1 MKEKKVKD
9 QNDVGGF
16 LKGVERVGNKLPHPA
31 MIFALLCLIVIIIS
45 HFTAKSGLSV
55 TYFDA
60 KAKEKVTKEA
70 VSLLNWEGLA
80 YIFNSATEN
89 FTSFE
94 PLGTVLVAMLGVGV
108 AEHSGLF
115 NASLKRLLSN
125 VNPTILTAT
134 VVFAGVISNIAS
146 DAGYIVVVPLGA
158 LIFANAGRHPL
169 AGIAAAFAGVSGGFS
184 ANLLLGTTDP
194 LLTNIT
200 NEALKAGGI
209 DLELAA
215 TCNWYFLFVST
226 FLITI
231 IGTLVTNK
239 IVEKN
244 LGNYT
249 GSYKA
254 DETPLTDLEK
264 RGLNKALIALIIYAV
279 IMALLMFPS
288 NAPFRVLEEGK
299 NAKTLKFFLGHGLI
313 PGMLLL
319 FMIPGIVYGKTVGTI
334 KNSHDFVD
342 TMTKAMQGMGG
353 YLVLAFFASQF
364 VNYFNTTN
372 LGLILAKNGADF
384 LKSINLNGL
393 PLLIIFIL
401 VSAFLNL
408 FMGSASAKWAIM
420 APIFVPMMYEIGLS
434 PALTQVAYRIGDS
447 STNIITP
454 LMSYFAMIVVFMQKY
469 DKDSG
474 LGTLTSMMLPYSMFF
489 LLGWTLLMIVW
500 YLLGIPV
507 GPDAPLHVQDMVTML
522 FI

>member
-1 MKEKKVKD
+1 
-9 QNDVGGF
+9 
-16 LKGVERVGNKLPHPA
+16 

-125 VNPTILTAT
+125 VNPTILT
-134 VVFAGVISNIAS
+134 
-146 DAGYIVVVPLGA
+146 
-158 LIFANAGRHPL
+158 
-169 AGIAAAFAGVSGGFS
+169 
-184 ANLLLGTTDP
+184 
-194 LLTNIT
+194 NIT

-264 RGLNKALIALIIYAV
+264 KGLNKALIALIIYAV

-288 NAPFRVLEEGK
+288 NAPFR
-299 NAKTLKFFLGHGLI
+299 
-313 PGMLLL
+313 
-319 FMIPGIVYGKTVGTI
+319 
-334 KNSHDFVD
+334 
-342 TMTKAMQGMGG
+342 
-353 YLVLAFFASQF
+353 YLS
-364 VNYFNTTN
+364 
-372 LGLILAKNGADF
+372 
-384 LKSINLNGL
+384 
-393 PLLIIFIL
+393 
-401 VSAFLNL
+401 
-408 FMGSASAKWAIM
+408 
-420 APIFVPMMYEIGLS
+420 
-434 PALTQVAYRIGDS
+434 
-447 STNIITP
+447 
-454 LMSYFAMIVVFMQKY
+454 
-469 DKDSG
+469 
-474 LGTLTSMMLPYSMFF
+474 
-489 LLGWTLLMIVW
+489 
-500 YLLGIPV
+500 
-507 GPDAPLHVQDMVTML
+507 
-522 FI
+522 

>member
-1 MKEKKVKD
+1 M
-9 QNDVGGF
+9 GGF

-264 RGLNKALIALIIYAV
+264 RGLIK
-279 IMALLMFPS
+279 LL
-288 NAPFRVLEEGK
+288 
-299 NAKTLKFFLGHGLI
+299 
-313 PGMLLL
+313 
-319 FMIPGIVYGKTVGTI
+319 
-334 KNSHDFVD
+334 
-342 TMTKAMQGMGG
+342 
-353 YLVLAFFASQF
+353 
-364 VNYFNTTN
+364 
-372 LGLILAKNGADF
+372 
-384 LKSINLNGL
+384 
-393 PLLIIFIL
+393 
-401 VSAFLNL
+401 
-408 FMGSASAKWAIM
+408 
-420 APIFVPMMYEIGLS
+420 
-434 PALTQVAYRIGDS
+434 
-447 STNIITP
+447 
-454 LMSYFAMIVVFMQKY
+454 
-469 DKDSG
+469 
-474 LGTLTSMMLPYSMFF
+474 
-489 LLGWTLLMIVW
+489 
-500 YLLGIPV
+500 
-507 GPDAPLHVQDMVTML
+507 
-522 FI
+522 